1 MGFLPIDIE
10 YSHVSVLSSRLDN
23 MQKSL
28 SDLLGAHSID
38 NWVEDGWDEEIKVG
52 QKNMDVGRHMTA
64 KAMGER

>member
-1 MGFLPIDIE
+1 
-10 YSHVSVLSSRLDN
+10 

-52 QKNMDVGRHMTA
+52 QENMDMGRHMMA
-64 KAMGER
+64 KAMGERRDSNRDIEDKDGTDVRPTCP